1 MRSMKRKET
10 TEVEDGEEW
19 QRLIRNLK
27 NSSKFAKS
35 HMRKS
40 GDVSCTPWKGK
51 EVNWEKIK
59 WGKVSKH
66 EEQVKR
72 AKKRDKLC
80 Q

>member
-1 MRSMKRKET
+1 MFPVPHE
-10 TEVEDGEEW
+10 
-19 QRLIRNLK
+19 
-27 NSSKFAKS
+27 
-35 HMRKS
+35 
-40 GDVSCTPWKGK
+40 KGK

-80 Q
+80 QQQETDS